1 MILLLA
7 LFSSFSS
14 ILMKAKFW
22 DKYLL
27 KSVWPFVNSMLMALT
42 TVILLPVS
50 HFVFGERIDWQAIFG
65 TVLAIL
71 GVATLVLA

>member
-27 KSVWPFVNSMLMALT
+27 KSVWLFVHSMLMALPP
-42 TVILLPVS
+42 VILLPIT
-50 HFVFGERIDWQAIFG
+50 HFVYGERIGWQAIFG

-71 GVATLVLA
+71 GVTTFFLA